1 MSCIAEYEEQLTNKQ
16 QVATISDGKYVELRP
31 APPPPIM
38 IRDTVKNT
46 TIRDD
51 NELLI
56 FDKTEPKDDF
66 DFLVIHEYF
75 GQSWKQLIQAKIE
88 EKEKAEQPLIVL

>member
-1 MSCIAEYEEQLTNKQ
+1 MSHIAEFEEQLANKQ

-31 APPPPIM
+31 APPPPI
-38 IRDTVKNT
+38 IDRDTVRN

-56 FDKTEPKDDF
+56 FDNTEPKDDF
-66 DFLVIHEYF
+66 DFLAIHDYF
-75 GQSWKQLIQAKIE
+75 GQSWKQLIQAKME

>member
-1 MSCIAEYEEQLTNKQ
+1 MTHITGNEEQSTSKQ
-16 QVATISDGKYVELRP
+16 QVATISDGKFTDLRP

-38 IRDTVKNT
+38 NRDTVRNV

-56 FDKTEPKDDF
+56 FDKAEPKDDF